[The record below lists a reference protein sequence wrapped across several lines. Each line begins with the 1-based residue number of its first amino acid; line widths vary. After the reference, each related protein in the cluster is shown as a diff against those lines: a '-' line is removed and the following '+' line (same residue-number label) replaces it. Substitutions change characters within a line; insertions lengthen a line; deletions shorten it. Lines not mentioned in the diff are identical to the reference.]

1 MANVLILGKD
11 LPESTDFIK
20 SFELN
25 AHKIFTPVKTGS
37 VISMDNDNIITC
49 NWNKASAISTKAMLI
64 QAESRLENI
73 DRIIIYFDACHFAE
87 TFQSDRVDEITA
99 AMENM
104 IYGYQYLVTE
114 LLTRFRQKAPACQIV
129 FLLQTAPSKSS
140 VSKNPGA
147 VPCNLA
153 VAAAQKAFEALA
165 ENAAYSFYDLNSV
178 TPVIAY
184 CDVSNALYRQEREL
198 GEWVLSFT
206 ETISQMKNRPT
217 LKQCT
222 SWVKAGSKSL
232 GLSLFK

>member
-25 AHKIFTPVKTGS
+25 AHRIFTPVKAGS
-37 VISMDNDNIITC
+37 VVNMDNDNIITC
-49 NWNKASAISTKAMLI
+49 SWNKASAISTKAMLI

-73 DRIIIYFDACHFAE
+73 DRVIIYFDACSFAE
-87 TFQSDRVDEITA
+87 TFQNDRVDELTA

-104 IYGYQYLVTE
+104 IYGYQYLVSE
-114 LLTRFRQKAPACQIV
+114 LLTRFRQKAPSCQIL
-129 FLLQTAPSKSS
+129 FLLQTVPSKATL
-140 VSKNPGA
+140 SKNPGA

-165 ENAAYSFYDLNSV
+165 ENAVYGFYDLNSV
-178 TPVIAY
+178 TPIIAL
-184 CDVSNALYRQEREL
+184 CDSSNALYRQEREL

-206 ETISQMKNRPT
+206 ETVSQMKNRPS
-217 LKQCT
+217 LKQCA
-222 SWVKAGSKSL
+222 SWVKAGSKSM

>member
-37 VISMDNDNIITC
+37 IVNMDNDNIITC

-64 QAESRLENI
+64 QAESRLENL
-73 DRIIIYFDACHFAE
+73 DKIIIYFDACHFAE
-87 TFQSDRVDEITA
+87 NFQNDRVDELTA

-104 IYGYQYLVTE
+104 IYGYQYLIGE
-114 LLTRFRQKAPACQIV
+114 LLTRFRQKAPDCQIL
-129 FLLQTAPSKSS
+129 FLLQTVPSKATL
-140 VSKNPGA
+140 SKNPGA
-147 VPCNLA
+147 VPCNLS

-178 TPVIAY
+178 TPIIAV
-184 CDVSNALYRQEREL
+184 CDPSNSLYRQDHGL
-198 GEWVLSFT
+198 GEWALTFT
-206 ETISQMKNRPT
+206 DTVSQMKNRPT

-222 SWVKAGSKSL
+222 SWIKAGSKSL
-232 GLSLFK
+232 GLSIFK